1 MIKPILW
8 VIAGCN
14 GSGKSSFSKEI
25 IDLNVIPF
33 DYDKYFLAFYDSLQ
47 PSDIQDRM
55 AHNLAFEELETQI
68 TDSIELRKDF
78 VYETNFNST
87 PLHWP
92 EVFRKN
98 GFYLKLTYLALDS
111 IEEAI
116 RRVRIRVQNGGHF
129 VSENEIKKRYFEGA
143 KNLDT
148 YFSFF
153 DEVEIY
159 DCSAYKK
166 PPRFC
171 FSLVNGK
178 LEYLDFFPEYLNKIL
193 PQISNVV

>member
-47 PSDIQDRM
+47 ASDIQDRM

-68 TDSIELRKDF
+68 AESIELRKDF

-159 DCSAYKK
+159 DCSGYKK